1 MSEASE
7 HRYLVALGSNRR
19 VPGLGAPRSV
29 LSAALAALAEAGWRV
44 DAAARLIDSA
54 PVGPSLRRYANGA
67 AIIAGDC
74 APPDALESLQEVER
88 AFGRNRCGQ
97 RWRSR
102 TLDLDIV
109 LWSGG
114 AWHGPHLAVPHPLF
128 RQRDFVLRP
137 AAQIAPHWR
146 DPVTH
151 LTVRQLAAR
160 LSRRQ
165 ARIAATP
172 A

>member
-1 MSEASE
+1 MGDASE

-19 VPGLGAPRSV
+19 VQGLGAPRAV
-29 LSAALAALAEAGWRV
+29 LAGAVAALARSGWEVEAVARV
-44 DAAARLIDSA
+44 IDSA

-67 AIIAGDC
+67 AIIAGDR
-74 APPDALESLQEVER
+74 APLAALASLQDVER
-88 AFGRNRCGQ
+88 VFGRDRRGQ

-114 AWHGPHLAVPHPLF
+114 TWYGPRLAIPHPLF
-128 RQRDFVLRP
+128 RQRAFVLHP
-137 AAQIAPHWR
+137 AAEIAPHWH

-151 LTVRQLAAR
+151 LTVRQLAAQ
-160 LSRRQ
+160 LS
-165 ARIAATP
+165 
-172 A
+172 

>member
-1 MSEASE
+1 MGDASE

-19 VPGLGAPRSV
+19 VQGLGAPRAV
-29 LSAALAALAEAGWRV
+29 LAGAVAALARSGWEVEAVARV
-44 DAAARLIDSA
+44 IDSA

-67 AIIAGDC
+67 AIIAGDR
-74 APPDALESLQEVER
+74 APLAALASLQAIER
-88 AFGRNRCGQ
+88 AFGRDRRGQ

-114 AWHGPHLAVPHPLF
+114 TWYGPRLAIPHPLF

-137 AAQIAPHWR
+137 AAQIAPDWR
-146 DPVTH
+146 DPVSG
-151 LTVRQLAAR
+151 LRLRQLAAR
-160 LSRRQ
+160 AVRR
-165 ARIAATP
+165 R
-172 A
+172 

>member
-1 MSEASE
+1 MGDASE

-19 VPGLGAPRSV
+19 VPGLGAPRAV
-29 LSAALAALAEAGWRV
+29 LAGAVAALARSGWEVEAVARV
-44 DAAARLIDSA
+44 IDSA

-67 AIIAGDC
+67 AIIAGGR
-74 APPDALESLQEVER
+74 APLAALASLQDVER
-88 AFGRNRCGQ
+88 VFGRDRRGQ

-114 AWHGPHLAVPHPLF
+114 TWYGPRLAIPHPLF

-137 AAQIAPHWR
+137 AAQIAPDWR
-146 DPVTH
+146 DPVSG
-151 LTVRQLAAR
+151 LTLRQLAAR
-160 LSRRQ
+160 AVQRR
-165 ARIAATP
+165 
-172 A
+172 